1 MHCPFS
7 SKKDGS
13 RESGSELDMKY
24 ATQSMEYEVRSMKR
38 AGKSVAKSVEEQGR
52 AREERG
58 KRNKGFGYPGRTAS
72 SCTFLT
78 IVGLQQTDAK

>member
-38 AGKSVAKSVEEQGR
+38 AGRSEER
-52 AREERG
+52 TREEE
-58 KRNKGFGYPGRTAS
+58 
-72 SCTFLT
+72 
-78 IVGLQQTDAK
+78 